1 MNFKFKEGDRVLYEG
16 LIGVVESCSS
26 NGTFNSYG
34 LVSEVN
40 EELTCTAKES
50 ECELVLEDDE
60 IDQSEGLENANYA
73 SQRIQNMVGGMTDK
87 YYRDGCH

>member
-16 LIGVVESCSS
+16 LIGVVESAEHYG
-26 NGTFNSYG
+26 GTNNYG

-40 EELTCTAKES
+40 EELTCTAKEA

-60 IDQSEGLENANYA
+60 IDQSEGLANANYA

>member
-26 NGTFNSYG
+26 NGIHNSYG

-40 EELTCTAKES
+40 EELTCTAKET

-60 IDQSEGLENANYA
+60 IDQSEGLANANFA